1 MIYLWLVFVCS
12 CCVKYVLSFAIR
24 SLQINYLVI
33 LTDETLYRSS
43 RCLSIGVIIHYM
55 YCAGDWHWL
64 PCLCLTWCNI
74 SPWDTSR
81 QSEGRAPR
89 PPPAVRS
96 VTVAGADCWLT
107 ADWMRITWDWQIADA
122 NMLIAAG
129 IQLIM
134 MKCCHIYADLQHV
147 YVNPLLRSW
156 VMYNI
161 VLWIDPPTFLHNQL
175 IVAVL
180 WDFGWRWMFM
190 IIMQVK

>member
-1 MIYLWLVFVCS
+1 MTCFCLFLLCEICPQFCHQIITNQLSCNTDRRDFVSIKSLFVNRCNYTL
-12 CCVKYVLSFAIR
+12 YVLCR
-24 SLQINYLVI
+24 GLTLV
-33 LTDETLYRSS
+33 TLS
-43 RCLSIGVIIHYM
+43 
-55 YCAGDWHWL
+55 AWHGA
-64 PCLCLTWCNI
+64 
-74 SPWDTSR
+74 TSR
-81 QSEGRAPR
+81 HETRHVSQRAEHPGLHQLCDLWR
-89 PPPAVRS
+89 
-96 VTVAGADCWLT
+96 WQELT